1 MRRFYPKA
9 APHNDVAVGS
19 PRVIECLD
27 CGFRHLS
34 PLPDLERINALYEE
48 EYYTSV
54 KGDYAAKQSEERA
67 WWHRLYARRI
77 NRFKDTFGQN
87 LKILD
92 IGCGPGNFL
101 ETAEQLGCQ
110 VVGLEP
116 SRHAVKAGLDRG
128 LNILQGW
135 PDAETLGRLPKVN
148 IVQIDQAIEH
158 ALKPHE
164 LLYDVANFLDP
175 GSAVS
180 VIFANDFSPLQEAAV
195 GSLGLNTWWVEPS
208 EHLNYFD
215 TDSMTRLLERH
226 GFEVNYIQPTFPIDI
241 FLLFGINYVESPIE
255 GPVAHRYRKA
265 FEKAVE
271 ENLGAHFLDT
281 LYSKLGELG
290 IGREVEIVATLK

>member
-1 MRRFYPKA
+1 MQCFFPKA
-9 APHNDVAVGS
+9 ARHDDVGVG
-19 PRVIECLD
+19 PPTVIECLD

-34 PLPDLERINALYEE
+34 PLPDLNSINALYEE

-77 NRFKDTFGQN
+77 CRFKDLFGQD

-101 ETAEQLGCQ
+101 EAAKQLGCE
-110 VVGLEP
+110 VIGLEP
-116 SRHAVKAGLDRG
+116 SKHAVKAGLDRG

-158 ALKPHE
+158 VVSPHE
-164 LLYDVANFLDP
+164 LLNDVANFLEP
-175 GSAVS
+175 SSAIS
-180 VIFANDFSPLQEAAV
+180 VIFANDFSPFQKAAV
-195 GSLGLNTWWVEPS
+195 DSLGLNSWWVQPS

-215 TDSMTRLLERH
+215 TDSMTRLLEHH

-241 FLLFGINYVESPIE
+241 FLLFGMNYVGSPVE
-255 GPVAHRYRKA
+255 GPIAHRYRKA

-271 ENLGAHFLDT
+271 DNLGAKFLDSF
-281 LYSKLGELG
+281 YSKLGELG